1 MRSPMISAALLAA
14 ALLLPAVPA
23 FAQTAAPATA
33 TSPASTSEMAA
44 PSAMSTAPHAAKK
57 SAAKK
62 DDGTSIVNINSATG
76 PELDALPQIG
86 PKRTAKIIAGR
97 PYKSV
102 DELVTKK
109 VLSQKLF
116 DKLKPRLTA

>member
-1 MRSPMISAALLAA
+1 MRSSPLSAILLAS

-23 FAQTAAPATA
+23 LAQATTGA
-33 TSPASTSEMAA
+33 TSP
-44 PSAMSTAPHAAKK
+44 STASKMAMPTPTTPTPPHPAA
-57 SAAKK
+57 ARATAKA
-62 DDGTSIVNINSATG
+62 DSTSIVNINTGTSAQ
-76 PELDALPQIG
+76 LDSLPQIG
-86 PKRTAKIIAGR
+86 AKRTAKIIAGR

-116 DKLKPRLTA
+116 DKLKARLTA